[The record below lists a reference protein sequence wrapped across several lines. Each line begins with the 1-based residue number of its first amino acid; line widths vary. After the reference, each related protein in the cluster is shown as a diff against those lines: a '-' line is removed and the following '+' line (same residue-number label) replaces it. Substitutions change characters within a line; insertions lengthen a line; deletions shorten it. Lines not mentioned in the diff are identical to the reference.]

1 VLAFLTDEHISHAV
15 AEQMH
20 LKRADIRVESLLRW
34 RDGALRNTDDALVL
48 AAARE
53 EGLTLVTYDQK
64 TIPPILLELAE
75 SGGHHSGAVFADR
88 NSIPSDNIGRLVQA
102 LLAFYDQYHRLDWTD
117 IVMFLSRTA

>member
-1 VLAFLTDEHISHAV
+1 MLAFLTDEHISHVV
-15 AEQMH
+15 AEQAR
-20 LKRADIRVESLLRW
+20 LKRADIRIESLLQW

-64 TIPPILLELAE
+64 TIPPVLLELAGN
-75 SGGHHSGAVFADR
+75 GGHHSGVVFADC

-102 LLAFYDQYHRLDWTD
+102 LFAFYDQYHRLDWTD
-117 IVMFLSRTA
+117 IVMFLSPAA